1 MKFGPRAKL
10 LALFG
15 LFALPIVASLVTYQL
30 YTPAETS
37 NYGELLPLRPAPEQ
51 AFTNAAGPAFRFAE
65 LAGKWVL
72 VASDSGACDPAC
84 IGKLTAMRQV
94 RLALGRNAG
103 RVERVFVVDDTR
115 APPQGLSGE
124 FPGMQ
129 IVLTPSGM
137 TLPPAPANDRAHIYL
152 LDPRGNVMMR
162 FPAAVDPKRMLRD
175 LNRLLRASQMG

>member
-37 NYGELLPLRPAPEQ
+37 NYGELLPVRPAPDQ
-51 AFTNAAGPAFRFAE
+51 VFATAAGPAFRFAD

-72 VASDSGACDPAC
+72 VASDSGACAAPC
-84 IGKLTAMRQV
+84 LEKLTAMRQA

-103 RVERVFVVDDTR
+103 RVERVFVVDDTQ
-115 APPQGLSGE
+115 APAPGLAGE
-124 FPGMQ
+124 FPGMA
-129 IVLTPSGM
+129 IVLTPQGM
-137 TLPPAPANDRAHIYL
+137 TLPAAPANDRAHIYL

-162 FPAAVDPKRMLRD
+162 FPAAVDSKRLLRD

>member
-1 MKFGPRAKL
+1 MNIDPRAKL

-37 NYGELLPLRPAPEQ
+37 NYGELLPVRPAPEQ
-51 AFTNAAGPAFRFAE
+51 VFANTTGQAFRFAD

-72 VASDSGACDPAC
+72 VASDSGACAPAC
-84 IGKLTAMRQV
+84 IEKLTAMRQV

-103 RVERVFVVDDTR
+103 RVERVFVVDDTQS
-115 APPQGLSGE
+115 PPQGLDSE
-124 FPGMQ
+124 FPGMK
-129 IVLTPSGM
+129 VVFTPSG
-137 TLPPAPANDRAHIYL
+137 TTPPPAPAHDRAHIYL

-162 FPAAVDPKRMLRD
+162 FPSAVDSKRMLRD

>member
-1 MKFGPRAKL
+1 MKLGPRAKL

-37 NYGELLPLRPAPEQ
+37 NYGELLPVRPVPDQVFANTSG
-51 AFTNAAGPAFRFAE
+51 AAFRFAD

-72 VASDSGACDPAC
+72 VASDSGACAQAC
-84 IGKLTAMRQV
+84 IDKLTVMRQV
-94 RLALGRNAG
+94 RLALGRNAS
-103 RVERVFVVDDTR
+103 RVDRVFVVDDTQ
-115 APPQGLSGE
+115 PPLASLAGE
-124 FPGMQ
+124 FPGLE
-129 IVLTPSGM
+129 IVLAPRGSN
-137 TLPPAPANDRAHIYL
+137 LPAAPANDRAHIYL

-162 FPAAVDPKRMLRD
+162 FPAAADSKRMLRD

>member
-1 MKFGPRAKL
+1 MKIGPRAKL

-37 NYGELLPLRPAPEQ
+37 NYGELLPVRPVPEQ
-51 AFTNAAGPAFRFAE
+51 VFANATGQAFRFAD

-72 VASDSGACDPAC
+72 VASDSGACAAAC
-84 IGKLTAMRQV
+84 IEKLTAVRQV

-103 RVERVFVVDDTR
+103 RVERVFVVDDTTP
-115 APPQGLSGE
+115 PPQSLDSE
-124 FPGMQ
+124 FPGMKVVFTQ
-129 IVLTPSGM
+129 SGM

-162 FPAAVDPKRMLRD
+162 FPSAVDSKRMLRD